1 MSTEKSSLEAE
12 SQPSCLADVS
22 GSIPTKW
29 AKIEEIETWIGGS
42 VFENKGGRA
51 RLIVTHY
58 CGDNKEDLIGQLETL
73 IYGLKNGFDCF
84 GS

>member
-1 MSTEKSSLEAE
+1 MENELSKTE
-12 SQPSCLADVS
+12 QPCTIHGVS

-42 VFENKGGRA
+42 VLENKGGRA

>member
-1 MSTEKSSLEAE
+1 MNKEQNSNNADNQQLNIVAVSSN
-12 SQPSCLADVS
+12 
-22 GSIPTKW
+22 IPTKW

-42 VFENKGGRA
+42 VLENKGGRA

-73 IYGLKNGFDCF
+73 ICGLKNGFDCF

>member
-1 MSTEKSSLEAE
+1 MNTEKLSSENETSNGILGA
-12 SQPSCLADVS
+12 VS

-29 AKIEEIETWIGGS
+29 AKTEEIETWIGGS
-42 VFENKGGRA
+42 VLENKGGRA